1 MSMNIYTKA
10 LTLDIKKIITDSDL
24 DGIVTAAILKRWW
37 PNADV
42 IFGHPGNLRAGMM
55 DGLIDRNTAICDL
68 PRHPNCGLSI
78 DHHKSN
84 APKERIEENCVILW
98 EETPS
103 AARIAYNLLKEKIDL
118 SDLSETMLW
127 VDKLD
132 GGSISIDEFKG
143 DNKVLWLG
151 RIIGSSNE
159 ITMKILENIENRKP
173 INEILNLP
181 DIRLELNERL
191 AKQEYLNRIIKEN
204 LYIIDRLAIA
214 RLENLKI
221 RSNGY
226 LVTAI
231 AGEECDACMV
241 IHGDIGATFEEEEN
255 YPVSASFY
263 TNSFLHK
270 SGGIFD
276 LTKLATN
283 FDLDGG
289 GHADA
294 CGCRIK
300 SIDNK
305 IVTNREVVRED
316 IESNIDEWL
325 KIWSQR

>member
-1 MSMNIYTKA
+1 
-10 LTLDIKKIITDSDL
+10 
-24 DGIVTAAILKRWW
+24 
-37 PNADV
+37 
-42 IFGHPGNLRAGMM
+42 
-55 DGLIDRNTAICDL
+55 
-68 PRHPNCGLSI
+68 
-78 DHHKSN
+78 
-84 APKERIEENCVILW
+84 
-98 EETPS
+98 
-103 AARIAYNLLKEKIDL
+103 
-118 SDLSETMLW
+118 MLW

-181 DIRLELNERL
+181 DIRLELNERV

-241 IHGDIGATFEEEEN
+241 ILGDIGATFEEEEN

-289 GHADA
+289 GHANA

-300 SIDNK
+300 PIDNK

>member
-1 MSMNIYTKA
+1 MDIYSKA

-24 DGIVTAAILKRWW
+24 DGVVTAAILKRWW
-37 PNADV
+37 PKAEV

-55 DGLIDRNTAICDL
+55 DDLIDRNTAICDL

-143 DNKVLWLG
+143 DNKVLLLG

-181 DIRLELNERL
+181 DIRLELNERV

-289 GHADA
+289 GHANA

-300 SIDNK
+300 PIDNK

>member
-1 MSMNIYTKA
+1 MDIYSKA

-24 DGIVTAAILKRWW
+24 DGVVTAAILKRWW
-37 PNADV
+37 PKAEV

-55 DGLIDRNTAICDL
+55 DDLIDRNTAICDL

-181 DIRLELNERL
+181 DIRLELNERV

-289 GHADA
+289 GHANA

-300 SIDNK
+300 PIDNK